1 MDRVLVV
8 LLLVDLLFLGT
19 GGLLVGAAVRT
30 KNQLDSEPTLDN
42 VAANLLL
49 ARTPWV
55 GTSHPAS
62 LDGHDAEGTM
72 ASTDRVV

>member
-1 MDRVLVV
+1 MDRVLIV

-30 KNQLDSEPTLDN
+30 KNQMDGEPTLDN

-62 LDGHDAEGTM
+62 FEARRGRGK
-72 ASTDRVV
+72 